1 MALAAPVEAA
11 ARMRALVL
19 RAPRQFAV
27 EDVPVPGPLDPDDVL
42 CRVDTTFICGT
53 DPHIIN
59 GDFPGFW
66 PPAFPFVPG
75 HEWSGVVVDA
85 GARARS
91 LGWSAADR
99 VCAISHCGCGSCRNC
114 LRGRYNL
121 CLNYGHADRGH
132 RQYGH
137 ITPGAYAEYIRVSV
151 KSVVRVPDGFDL
163 ETAACVDPLSIALY
177 TVKRSRLQPGED
189 LLVMGTG
196 PQGLMAILVG
206 RALGAGRIIA
216 VGSGGRLDL
225 ARRLG
230 AIPIDYRGE
239 PVVERVRA
247 LTDGIGVPAVLE
259 CAGTAAALRDC
270 CLAASKGGVVSVIG
284 IPHEDPTMPMKRI
297 VLDEI
302 EIVGDRAN
310 PNTAEAALALLVS
323 GRIDVGLLLTH
334 RFPLAEFGRAL
345 DVFERRADGA
355 VKVAVKP

>member
-1 MALAAPVEAA
+1 
-11 ARMRALVL
+11 MRALVL

-27 EDVPVPGPLDPDDVL
+27 EEMPVPGPLDPDEVL

-66 PPAFPFVPG
+66 PPSFPFVPG
-75 HEWSGVVVDA
+75 HEWSAMVVEA
-85 GARARS
+85 GSRASS
-91 LGWSAADR
+91 LGWQPGDR
-99 VCAISHCGCGSCRNC
+99 VCAISHCGCGYCRNC

-121 CLNYGHADRGH
+121 CLNYGHALRGH

-137 ITPGAYAEYIRVSV
+137 ITPGAYAEYVRASV
-151 KSVVRVPDGFDL
+151 KSLVRVPDGFSL

-177 TVKRSRLQPGED
+177 TVKRSRLQPGDD

-196 PQGLMAILVG
+196 PQGLMAILVA

-216 VGSGGRLDL
+216 VGSGARLDL
-225 ARRLG
+225 AQQLG
-230 AIPIDYRGE
+230 AIPIDYRGG
-239 PVVERVRA
+239 RVPEEVRE
-247 LTDGIGVPAVLE
+247 LTDGLGVPSVLE

-270 CLAASKGGVVSVIG
+270 CLSAAKGGAVSVIG
-284 IPHEDPTMPMKRI
+284 IPHEDPQLPMKRI

-302 EIVGDRAN
+302 EIVGNRAN

-323 GRIDVGLLLTH
+323 GRVDLTPLLTH
-334 RFPLAEFGRAL
+334 RFPLAQFARAL
-345 DVFERRADGA
+345 DVFERRQEGA
-355 VKVAVKP
+355 VKVAIKP